1 MRKVKKLLGL
11 LLAAVMVLAMGVPT
25 FAASGG
31 YSIKINDESSEH
43 TYVAYQVFRGTVSVS
58 DNGQTLSNVE
68 WGDGVNGEALLAALK
83 GPEGTL
89 TAYQTC
95 TSAAEVAKVL
105 EGYDDD
111 SQAIKE
117 FSDIVGQHLSETT
130 SGTLSAYDEASKSYT
145 ISGLAAGYYF
155 IKDADTV
162 AETDAYTDF
171 ILKLTN
177 DETITRKADVPSVEK
192 KVQEDDKDITYGE
205 EDDNYG
211 EGYNDVA
218 DWNIGDP
225 VPFKLIGTLPTN
237 FADYDTYQYIF
248 HDTLSTGLSL
258 NQDTIHVYMASD
270 KAGTKDKKELHGY
283 TVNVPGTEE
292 ENQCSFE
299 VAFADLT
306 NSETVGEEVTANKYI
321 IVEYTATLNKDAEI
335 GLPGNP
341 NRVYLEFSN
350 NPNSGGEGDTGK
362 TPEDKVIVF
371 TYELDATKVDGEH
384 TDTKLKDAEF
394 VLYKEVDG
402 VKQYAQV
409 AQEDQIDQETQEIT
423 IKKGTIIGWDPAVSE
438 SENSI
443 TYPENSTL
451 KSDENGLFKVIG
463 LDDGTYWLKETK
475 APDGYNLITDPIM
488 IVITANTENDQHWE
502 ATEEPDNALVG
513 LHIDVTAGGKE
524 TSGTGV
530 IDTGVVSTDV
540 ENNQGAELP
549 ETGGMGTTIFYVLG
563 AILVLGAG
571 GLLIARRRTDSEK

>member
-25 FAASGG
+25 FAASGN
-31 YSIKINDESSEH
+31 YSIKINDESSGH
-43 TYVAYQVFRGTVSVS
+43 TYVAYQVFKGTVS
-58 DNGQTLSNVE
+58 DNGQTLSDVD
-68 WGDGVNGEALLAALK
+68 WGDGVNGEELLAALK
-83 GPEGTL
+83 GPEETP

-95 TSAAEVAKVL
+95 TTAAEVAKVL
-105 EGYDDD
+105 EGYTDD

-117 FSDIVGQHLSETT
+117 FSDIVGQHLSETM
-130 SGTLSAYDEASKSYT
+130 SGTLSAYDEVSKNYT

-177 DETITRKADVPSVEK
+177 DETITRKADVPTVEK
-192 KVQEDDKDITYGE
+192 KVQEDDKDITNGE
-205 EDDNYG
+205 NENYG

-218 DWNIGDP
+218 DWNIGDA

-248 HDTLSTGLSL
+248 HDTLSAGLDL
-258 NQDTIHVYMASD
+258 NEESIAVYYASD
-270 KAGTKDKKELHGY
+270 KAGTDKTSISSDNY
-283 TVNVPGTEE
+283 TIHVPGTEDAD
-292 ENQCSFE
+292 QCSFE

-306 NSETVGEEVTANKYI
+306 SVKGVTAKKYI

-341 NRVYLEFSN
+341 NKVYLEFSN
-350 NPNSGGEGDTGK
+350 NPNSGGEGDTGE

-371 TYELDATKVDGEH
+371 TYELDVTKVEGGDGENAGK
-384 TDTKLKDAEF
+384 KLKDAEF
-394 VLYKEVDG
+394 KLYDANGKYVIVDDEG
-402 VKQYAQV
+402 KV
-409 AQEDQIDQETQEIT
+409 T
-423 IKKGTIIGWDPAVSE
+423 GWADTEAGG
-438 SENSI
+438 
-443 TYPENSTL
+443 STL

-475 APDGYNLITDPIM
+475 APDGYNLITNPIK
-488 IVITANTENDQHWE
+488 IEIKATTVNDQDCTAME
-502 ATEEPDNALVG
+502 GPADALKVLEIKVTVG
-513 LHIDVTAGGKE
+513 STT
-524 TSGTGV
+524 TSGNG
-530 IDTGVVSTDV
+530 DTESGIVATDIQ
-540 ENNQGAELP
+540 NNKGAELP

-571 GLLIARRRTDSEK
+571 VLLIARRRTDSEK

>member
-31 YSIKINDESSEH
+31 YSIKINDESSGH

-83 GPEGTL
+83 GPEGTP

-95 TSAAEVAKVL
+95 TSAAGVAKVL

-130 SGTLSAYDEASKSYT
+130 SGTLSAYGEASKSYT

-177 DETITRKADVPSVEK
+177 DETITRKADVPTVEK
-192 KVQEDDKDITYGE
+192 KVQEDDKDITNGE
-205 EDDNYG
+205 NENYG

-218 DWNIGDP
+218 DWNIGDA

-237 FADYDTYQYIF
+237 LSDYDTYQYIF
-248 HDTLSTGLSL
+248 HDTLSEGLDL
-258 NQDTIHVYMASD
+258 NRDSIRVYMASD

-371 TYELDATKVDGEH
+371 TYELDVTKVEGGDGENAGK
-384 TDTKLKDAEF
+384 KLKDAEF
-394 VLYKEVDG
+394 KLYDANGKYVIVDDEG
-402 VKQYAQV
+402 KV
-409 AQEDQIDQETQEIT
+409 T
-423 IKKGTIIGWDPAVSE
+423 GWADNE
-438 SENSI
+438 EGG
-443 TYPENSTL
+443 STL
-451 KSDENGLFKVIG
+451 KSGEDGLFKVIG
-463 LDDGTYWLKETK
+463 LDDGTYYLKETK
-475 APDGYNLITDPIM
+475 APDGYNMITDPIK
-488 IVITANTENDQHWE
+488 IEIKATTVNDQEWTAME
-502 ATEEPDNALVG
+502 GPSDALTALEIKVTVG
-513 LHIDVTAGGKE
+513 STT
-524 TSGTGV
+524 TSGNG
-530 IDTGVVSTDV
+530 DTESGIVETDIK
-540 ENNQGAELP
+540 NNKGAELP

-571 GLLIARRRTDSEK
+571 GLLIARKRTDSEK

>member
-31 YSIKINDESSEH
+31 YTITIKKALAGH
-43 TYVAYQVFRGTVSVS
+43 TYEAYQVFAGDLSE
-58 DNGQTLSNVE
+58 NGQTLSNVT
-68 WGDGVNGEALLAALK
+68 WGDGVNGTAILNALK
-83 GPEGTL
+83 GTEEET
-89 TAYQTC
+89 TAYENC
-95 TSAAEVAKVL
+95 TTAADVAKVL
-105 EGYDDD
+105 EGYKDEP
-111 SQAIKE
+111 QAMKD
-117 FSDIVGQHLSETT
+117 FADIVGQHLTKTT
-130 SGTLSAYDEASKSYT
+130 SGTCSEYNREKQSYT
-145 ISGLAAGYYF
+145 ISGLAAGYYLV
-155 IKDADTV
+155 KDKDGSVSGAD
-162 AETDAYTDF
+162 ADAYTDF
-171 ILKLTN
+171 ILKVVKNT
-177 DETITRKADVPSVEK
+177 EATPKSDVPTVEK
-192 KVQEDDKDITYGE
+192 KVQEDDKYNQDGGYG
-205 EDDNYG
+205 N
-211 EGYNDVA
+211 GYNDVA

-248 HDTLSTGLSL
+248 HDTLSAGLSL

-371 TYELDATKVDGEH
+371 TYELDATKVEGGDGENAGK
-384 TDTKLKDAEF
+384 KLKDAEF
-394 VLYKEVDG
+394 KLYDANGKYVIVDDEG
-402 VKQYAQV
+402 KV
-409 AQEDQIDQETQEIT
+409 T
-423 IKKGTIIGWDPAVSE
+423 GWADNE
-438 SENSI
+438 EGG
-443 TYPENSTL
+443 STL
-451 KSDENGLFKVIG
+451 KSGEDGLFKVIG
-463 LDDGTYWLKETK
+463 LDDGTYYLKETK
-475 APDGYNLITDPIM
+475 APDGYNMITDPIK
-488 IVITANTENDQHWE
+488 IEIKATTVNDQEWTAME
-502 ATEEPDNALVG
+502 GPSDALTALEIKVTVG
-513 LHIDVTAGGKE
+513 STT
-524 TSGTGV
+524 TSGNG
-530 IDTGVVSTDV
+530 DTESGIVATDI
-540 ENNQGAELP
+540 ENNKGATLP

-571 GLLIARRRTDSEK
+571 GLLIARKRTDSEK

>member
-1 MRKVKKLLGL
+1 MPWACRHS
-11 LLAAVMVLAMGVPT
+11 
-25 FAASGG
+25 AASGS
-31 YSIKINDESSEH
+31 YTLTINGASAGH
-43 TYVAYQVFRGTVSVS
+43 TYEAYQIFAGDLSE
-58 DNGQTLSNVE
+58 NGQTLSNVT

-83 GPEGTL
+83 GTEEEP

-95 TSAAEVAKVL
+95 MTAADVAKVL
-105 EGYDDD
+105 ESYENN
-111 SQAIKE
+111 SSEMKA
-117 FSDIVGQHLSETT
+117 FADIVGQNLNETISGT
-130 SGTLSAYDEASKSYT
+130 SGEYNSEARSYT
-145 ISGLAAGYYF
+145 ISGLAAGYYLV
-155 IKDADTV
+155 KDKDGSVSGA
-162 AETDAYTDF
+162 DAYTDF
-171 ILKLTN
+171 ILKVVQDT
-177 DETITRKADVPSVEK
+177 TVTPKSDVPTVEK
-192 KVQEDDKDITYGE
+192 KVQEDDKDIIYGE

-211 EGYNDVA
+211 KGYNDVA
-218 DWNIGDP
+218 DWNIGDA

-270 KAGTKDKKELHGY
+270 KAGTMDKKELHGY

-306 NSETVGEEVTANKYI
+306 NSETVGEEVTADKYI

-341 NRVYLEFSN
+341 NKVYLEFSN

-371 TYELDATKVDGEH
+371 TYELDATKVDGENAN
-384 TDTKLKDAEF
+384 TKLKDAEF

-423 IKKGTIIGWDPAVSE
+423 IKKGTIIGWAPAVSE
-438 SENSI
+438 TEDSI
-443 TYPENSTL
+443 IYPENSTL
-451 KSDENGLFKVIG
+451 KSDEEGLFKVSG

-475 APDGYNLITDPIM
+475 APDGYNLITDPIR
-488 IVITANTENDQHWE
+488 IVITADTENDQHWE
-502 ATEEPDNALVG
+502 ATEEPEDALTKLEIGVTVG
-513 LHIDVTAGGKE
+513 STT
-524 TSGTGV
+524 TSGTGNTESGIV
-530 IDTGVVSTDV
+530 ATDI
-540 ENNQGAELP
+540 ENNKGAELP

-563 AILVLGAG
+563 AILVLRAG
-571 GLLIARRRTDSEK
+571 VLLIARKRTDSEK

>member
-25 FAASGG
+25 FAASGN
-31 YSIKINDESSEH
+31 YSIKINDESSGH
-43 TYVAYQVFRGTVSVS
+43 TYVAYQVFKGTVS
-58 DNGQTLSNVE
+58 DNGQTLSDVD
-68 WGDGVNGEALLAALK
+68 WGDGVNGEELLAALK
-83 GPEGTL
+83 GPEETP

-95 TSAAEVAKVL
+95 TTAAEVAKVL
-105 EGYDDD
+105 EGYTDD

-117 FSDIVGQHLSETT
+117 FSDIVGQHLSETM
-130 SGTLSAYDEASKSYT
+130 SGTLSAYDEVSKSYT

-177 DETITRKADVPSVEK
+177 DETITRKADVPTVEK
-192 KVQEDDKDITYGE
+192 KVQEDDKDITNGE
-205 EDDNYG
+205 NENYG

-218 DWNIGDP
+218 DWNIGDA

-248 HDTLSTGLSL
+248 HDTLSAGLDL
-258 NQDTIHVYMASD
+258 NEESIAVYYASD
-270 KAGTKDKKELHGY
+270 KAGTDKTSISSDNY
-283 TVNVPGTEE
+283 TIHVPGTEDAD
-292 ENQCSFE
+292 QCSFE

-306 NSETVGEEVTANKYI
+306 SVKGVTAKKYI

-341 NRVYLEFSN
+341 NKVYLEFSN
-350 NPNSGGEGDTGK
+350 NPNSGGEGDTGE

-371 TYELDATKVDGEH
+371 TYELDVTKVEGGDGENAGK
-384 TDTKLKDAEF
+384 KLKDAEF
-394 VLYKEVDG
+394 KLYDANGKYVIVDDEG
-402 VKQYAQV
+402 KV
-409 AQEDQIDQETQEIT
+409 T
-423 IKKGTIIGWDPAVSE
+423 GWADTEAGG
-438 SENSI
+438 
-443 TYPENSTL
+443 STL

-475 APDGYNLITDPIM
+475 APDGYNLITNPIK
-488 IVITANTENDQHWE
+488 IEIKATTVNDQDWTAME
-502 ATEEPDNALVG
+502 GPADALKVLEIKVTVG
-513 LHIDVTAGGKE
+513 STT
-524 TSGTGV
+524 TSGNG
-530 IDTGVVSTDV
+530 DTESGIVATDIQ
-540 ENNQGAELP
+540 NNKGAELP

-571 GLLIARRRTDSEK
+571 VLLIARRRTDSEK

>member
-25 FAASGG
+25 FAASGSYTLTISG
-31 YSIKINDESSEH
+31 ASDGH
-43 TYVAYQVFRGTVSVS
+43 TYEAYQIFAGDLSE
-58 DNGQTLSNVE
+58 NEQTLSNVK

-83 GPEGTL
+83 GTEEEP

-95 TSAAEVAKVL
+95 MTAADVAKVL
-105 EGYDDD
+105 ESYENN
-111 SQAIKE
+111 SSEMKA
-117 FSDIVGQHLSETT
+117 FADIAGQHLTKTT
-130 SGTLSAYDEASKSYT
+130 SGTASAYNEDSKSYT
-145 ISGLAAGYYF
+145 ISGLAAGYYLV
-155 IKDADTV
+155 KDKDDSV
-162 AETDAYTDF
+162 PGTDAYTDF
-171 ILKLTN
+171 ILKVVQNT
-177 DETITRKADVPSVEK
+177 TVTPKSDVPTVEK
-192 KVQEDDKDITYGE
+192 KVQEDDKYNQDGGYG
-205 EDDNYG
+205 N
-211 EGYNDVA
+211 GYNDVA
-218 DWNIGDP
+218 DWNIGDA

-248 HDTLSTGLSL
+248 HDTLSAGLSL

-371 TYELDATKVDGEH
+371 TYELDATKVEGGDGENAGK
-384 TDTKLKDAEF
+384 KLKDAEF
-394 VLYKEVDG
+394 KLYDANGKYVIVDDEG
-402 VKQYAQV
+402 KV
-409 AQEDQIDQETQEIT
+409 T
-423 IKKGTIIGWDPAVSE
+423 GWADNE
-438 SENSI
+438 EGG
-443 TYPENSTL
+443 STL
-451 KSDENGLFKVIG
+451 KSGEDGLFKVIG
-463 LDDGTYWLKETK
+463 LDDGTYYLKETK
-475 APDGYNLITDPIM
+475 APDGYNMITDPIK
-488 IVITANTENDQHWE
+488 IEIKATTVNDQEWTAME
-502 ATEEPDNALVG
+502 GPSDALTALEIKVTVG
-513 LHIDVTAGGKE
+513 STT
-524 TSGTGV
+524 TSGTG
-530 IDTGVVSTDV
+530 DTESGIVATDI
-540 ENNQGAELP
+540 ENNKGAELP

-571 GLLIARRRTDSEK
+571 GLLIARRRTDPEK

>member
-11 LLAAVMVLAMGVPT
+11 LLAAVMALAMGVPT
-25 FAASGG
+25 FAASGN
-31 YSIKINDESSEH
+31 YSIKINDESSGH
-43 TYVAYQVFRGTVSVS
+43 TYVAYQVFKGTVS
-58 DNGQTLSNVE
+58 DNGQTLSDVD
-68 WGDGVNGEALLAALK
+68 WGDGVNGEELLAALK
-83 GPEGTL
+83 GPEETP

-95 TSAAEVAKVL
+95 TTAAEVAKVL
-105 EGYDDD
+105 EGYTDD

-117 FSDIVGQHLSETT
+117 FSDIVGQHLSETM
-130 SGTLSAYDEASKSYT
+130 SGTLSAYDEVSKNYT

-177 DETITRKADVPSVEK
+177 DETITRKADVPTVEK
-192 KVQEDDKDITYGE
+192 KVQEDDKDITNGE
-205 EDDNYG
+205 NENYG

-218 DWNIGDP
+218 DWNIGDA

-248 HDTLSTGLSL
+248 HDTLSAGLDL
-258 NQDTIHVYMASD
+258 NEESIAVYYASD
-270 KAGTKDKKELHGY
+270 KAGTDKTSISSDNY
-283 TVNVPGTEE
+283 TIHVPGTEDAD
-292 ENQCSFE
+292 QCSFE

-306 NSETVGEEVTANKYI
+306 SVKGVTAKKYI

-341 NRVYLEFSN
+341 NKVYLEFSN
-350 NPNSGGEGDTGK
+350 NPNSGGEGDTGE

-371 TYELDATKVDGEH
+371 TYELDVTKVEGGDGENAGK
-384 TDTKLKDAEF
+384 KLKDAEF
-394 VLYKEVDG
+394 KLYDANGKYVIVDDEG
-402 VKQYAQV
+402 KV
-409 AQEDQIDQETQEIT
+409 T
-423 IKKGTIIGWDPAVSE
+423 GWADTEAGG
-438 SENSI
+438 
-443 TYPENSTL
+443 STL

-475 APDGYNLITDPIM
+475 APDGYNLITNPIK
-488 IVITANTENDQHWE
+488 IEIKATTVNDQDWTAME
-502 ATEEPDNALVG
+502 GPADALKVLEIKVTVG
-513 LHIDVTAGGKE
+513 STT
-524 TSGTGV
+524 TSGNG
-530 IDTGVVSTDV
+530 DTESGIVATDIQ
-540 ENNQGAELP
+540 NNKGAELP

-571 GLLIARRRTDSEK
+571 VLLIARRRTDSEK

>member
-130 SGTLSAYDEASKSYT
+130 SGTLSAYDEDSKSYT

-341 NRVYLEFSN
+341 NKVYLEFSN

-371 TYELDATKVDGEH
+371 TYELDVTKVDGKDA
-384 TDTKLKDAEF
+384 DTKLKDAEF
-394 VLYKEVDG
+394 KLYDENGKYVIVDADG
-402 VKQYAQV
+402 KVTGWADNE
-409 AQEDQIDQETQEIT
+409 ED
-423 IKKGTIIGWDPAVSE
+423 G
-438 SENSI
+438 
-443 TYPENSTL
+443 STL
-451 KSDENGLFKVIG
+451 KSDEKGLFKVSG
-463 LDDGTYWLKETK
+463 LDDGTYWIKETK
-475 APDGYNLITDPIM
+475 APDGYNLITDPIK
-488 IVITANTENDQHWE
+488 IEIKATTVNDQDWTAME
-502 ATEEPDNALVG
+502 GPSDALTALEIKVTVG
-513 LHIDVTAGGKE
+513 STT
-524 TSGTGV
+524 TSGNG
-530 IDTGVVSTDV
+530 DTESGIVATDI
-540 ENNQGAELP
+540 ENNKGAELP

-571 GLLIARRRTDSEK
+571 GLLIARRRTDPEK

>member
-11 LLAAVMVLAMGVPT
+11 LLAAVMVLAMGVPA
-25 FAASGG
+25 FAASGS
-31 YSIKINDESSEH
+31 YSITINEAPAEH
-43 TYVAYQVFRGTVSVS
+43 TYEAYQIFAGDLSE
-58 DNGQTLSNVE
+58 NGQTLSNVI

-83 GPEGTL
+83 GTEEET
-89 TAYQTC
+89 TAYEDC
-95 TSAAEVAKVL
+95 TTAAGVAKVL
-105 EGYDDD
+105 EGYKDEP
-111 SQAIKE
+111 QAMKD
-117 FSDIVGQHLSETT
+117 FADIVGQHLTKTT
-130 SGTLSAYDEASKSYT
+130 SGTCSEYNREEQSYT
-145 ISGLAAGYYF
+145 ISGLAAGYYLV
-155 IKDADTV
+155 KDKDGSV
-162 AETDAYTDF
+162 PGTDAYTDF
-171 ILKLTN
+171 ILKVVQNT
-177 DETITRKADVPSVEK
+177 TVTPKSGVPTVEK
-192 KVQEDDKDITYGE
+192 KVQEDDKYNQDGGYG
-205 EDDNYG
+205 N
-211 EGYNDVA
+211 GYNDVA

-475 APDGYNLITDPIM
+475 APDGYNLITDPIK
-488 IVITANTENDQHWE
+488 IEIKATTVNDQEWTAME
-502 ATEEPDNALVG
+502 GPSDALTALEIKVTVG
-513 LHIDVTAGGKE
+513 STT
-524 TSGTGV
+524 TSGNG
-530 IDTGVVSTDV
+530 DTESGIVETDIK
-540 ENNQGAELP
+540 NNKGAELP

-571 GLLIARRRTDSEK
+571 GLLIARKRTDSEK

>member
-130 SGTLSAYDEASKSYT
+130 SGTLSAYDEDSKSYT

-341 NRVYLEFSN
+341 NKVYLEFSN

-371 TYELDATKVDGEH
+371 TYELDVTKVDGKDA
-384 TDTKLKDAEF
+384 DTKLKDAEF
-394 VLYKEVDG
+394 KLYDENGKYVIVDADG
-402 VKQYAQV
+402 KVTGWADNE
-409 AQEDQIDQETQEIT
+409 ED
-423 IKKGTIIGWDPAVSE
+423 G
-438 SENSI
+438 
-443 TYPENSTL
+443 STL
-451 KSDENGLFKVIG
+451 KSDEKGLFKVSG
-463 LDDGTYWLKETK
+463 LDDGTYWIKETK
-475 APDGYNLITDPIM
+475 APDGYNLITDPIK
-488 IVITANTENDQHWE
+488 IEIKATTVNDQDWTAME
-502 ATEEPDNALVG
+502 GPSDALTALEIKVTVG
-513 LHIDVTAGGKE
+513 STT
-524 TSGTGV
+524 TSGTGNTK
-530 IDTGVVSTDV
+530 TGIVATDIK
-540 ENNQGAELP
+540 NNKGATLP